1 MKFIRDIIAEKTG
14 MAEEEL
20 ADPVIRGQQE
30 DRQEDR
36 QEELDP
42 VDMVASG
49 GLSLGREGHLAY
61 PTEDADQNGTGDG
74 LDDPAPDGPDGL
86 SDAGGERDADDRFD
100 LMSGTRDT
108 AWPTD
113 SSDPTEPSELFA
125 DIWPED
131 RAEEYGA
138 EYEGADPEEDVFAA
152 DLPDSDVE
160 MAPADDMTLD
170 DAPAPVPKTNAEA
183 LMHTMY
189 KAKQEMS
196 GEEPVEDQS
205 VHADMPSAT
214 AESLLED
221 RAKDQVGS
229 QGNSAFHRIMK
240 RQQSMP
246 PEPESVP
253 TSEPQAKATP
263 EPMEPVHV
271 PAPAAGRARRQ
282 AGRVKTRLLG
292 FSNDDGG
299 ETDLF
304 AAGNSAD
311 PTAQTMFPVGWIVV
325 TSGPGRGN
333 AFALFNGVSQIG
345 RGEDQAV
352 RLDFGDNS
360 ISRSNHAAIAYDP
373 EQKGFYLGHG
383 GKTNLVRLNGSPVLS
398 TEPLQSGA
406 MIRIGETTLRF
417 AALCG
422 EDFDWDKAQEGEG
435 GNARFG

>member
-1 MKFIRDIIAEKTG
+1 MKFIRDIIAEKTS

-20 ADPVIRGQQE
+20 ADPVTQDHQE
-30 DRQEDR
+30 DRSED
-36 QEELDP
+36 LDP

-61 PTEDADQNGTGDG
+61 PTEDADLNGTRDG
-74 LDDPAPDGPDGL
+74 LEDPAQDGTDGL
-86 SDAGGERDADDRFD
+86 SDAGGERDGDDRFD
-100 LMSGTRDT
+100 LMSGTQDT

-160 MAPADDMTLD
+160 MAPAEDMTLS
-170 DAPAPVPKTNAEA
+170 DAPAPMPETNAEA
-183 LMHTMY
+183 LMRTMY
-189 KAKQEMS
+189 KAKSEMP
-196 GEEPVEDQS
+196 GEPAEDQ
-205 VHADMPSAT
+205 VAHAGMPST
-214 AESLLED
+214 TNESLRED
-221 RAKDQVGS
+221 QAEQQVDRP
-229 QGNSAFHRIMK
+229 GNSAFQRIMK
-240 RQQSMP
+240 RQQSMS
-246 PEPESVP
+246 PESEPVP
-253 TSEPQAKATP
+253 TREPQAEASP
-263 EPMEPVHV
+263 EPIVPVNV

-292 FSNDDGG
+292 FSSDNGG

-304 AAGNSAD
+304 AAGNTAD

-325 TSGPGRGN
+325 VSGPGRGN

-345 RGEDQAV
+345 RGEGQAI

-383 GKTNLVRLNGSPVLS
+383 GKTNLVRLNGNPVLS
-398 TEPLQSGA
+398 TEPIQSGA
-406 MIRIGETTLRF
+406 LIRIGETTLRF

-422 EDFDWDKAQEGEG
+422 EDFDWDKSQEGEG
-435 GNARFG
+435 NNARFG